1 MVPPISL
8 FEQGNYSYYNTV
20 VVIEADGQIMGH
32 YRESYVPDGPGY
44 HQKFPFNLGD
54 TGFKVCQTRRGNIGV
69 AVG

>member
-1 MVPPISL
+1 M
-8 FEQGNYSYYNTV
+8 
-20 VVIEADGQIMGH
+20 VIEADGQIMGH

-44 HQKFPFNLGD
+44 HQKFHFNPGD